1 MPAILEVENLQ
12 KTYADTKFGLR
23 DVSFSIPYGS
33 IVGFIGEN
41 GAGKSTTMGSIIG
54 TLHKDN
60 GTIKIFGEEMD
71 TEDVHIKE
79 DIGVVFDA
87 MNLPGDLTVEKLGN
101 VFQQIYKRWDKEAFF
116 HYIDFFSLPRKKK
129 VSGFSRGMS
138 MKLSLAVAL
147 SHDAR
152 LLILDEATAGLD
164 AGGRDD
170 VLTVLSEFTSDQE
183 RGILLSSHITSDI
196 ERIADAL
203 IFIKGGEILLRVEK
217 EKLLRNYAIV
227 QCADDL
233 YGIIKQDII
242 VAYRKNSDTLD
253 VLVSNKR
260 EVPTSMETKEFS
272 IDDMTLLLMRGVK
285 V

>member
-60 GTIKIFGEEMD
+60 GTIKIVGEEMD

>member
-23 DVSFSIPYGS
+23 EVSFSIPYGS

-60 GTIKIFGEEMD
+60 GTIKIVGEEMD